1 MKIDYILISLG
12 SFLMGTALGLCFCDD
27 SEEETRIEPSHD
39 ELRAMVKETFASVNK
54 AHKYDL
60 DNEET
65 NKYQKIVHESE
76 YTNVDDEDD
85 EVVPSYSEEM
95 IVKEDGTKLVGTEYG
110 EERDDG
116 PYIISA
122 DSFMNE
128 YLDFDKETLIW
139 YEEDEILCDDRS
151 EPIDY
156 VERTIGSEALSS
168 FGMESGREDIVYVR
182 NLSMCCDFEVSR
194 EHASYS
200 DMVLGYPSEEEYRRA
215 RRNLGLDEDG
225 EEQ

>member
-27 SEEETRIEPSHD
+27 PEEDTDILVEEETPKLDKDDEGHGRKHVDDAEEIE
-39 ELRAMVKETFASVNK
+39 
-54 AHKYDL
+54 
-60 DNEET
+60 
-65 NKYQKIVHESE
+65 KYQKIVSNME
-76 YTNVDDEDD
+76 YNEEDD
-85 EVVPSYSEEM
+85 EISSSYSEDM
-95 IVKEDGTKLVGTEYG
+95 IMQEDGSKIVSTERG
-110 EERDDG
+110 MEKDDG

-139 YEEDEILCDDRS
+139 YEEDEVLCDDRA
-151 EPIDY
+151 EPIEY
-156 VERTIGSEALSS
+156 VEKTVGSEALSS
-168 FGMESGREDIVYVR
+168 FGMESGKEDIVYVR

-200 DMVLGYPSEEEYRRA
+200 DMVLGCPIEEYEYRRA
-215 RRNLGLDEDG
+215 RRNLGLDKDG